1 MRLIT
6 SDYLYYTLLYK
17 KQIREIDLL
26 TVGAVQAKLPIYNI
40 QSMPII
46 LPSKEYLIAFQSVL
60 AVINQRVEKNTIEIE
75 MLEELKLATLTKL
88 SC

>member
-1 MRLIT
+1 M
-6 SDYLYYTLLYK
+6 
-17 KQIREIDLL
+17 

-46 LPSKEYLIAFQSVL
+46 LPSKEYLVAFQSVL